1 MIPRPHPLRDLS
13 PLPDAITA
21 GGWRGCDTCRA
32 AIERR
37 AEFRRANWR
46 GQSAAPL
53 QRLRARA
60 EQETASAV
68 ACRCHV
74 CAG

>member
-1 MIPRPHPLRDLS
+1 MSAITR
-13 PLPDAITA
+13 PLPDLDTLPDAVTA
-21 GGWRGCDTCRA
+21 AGWRGCDTARS

-53 QRLRARA
+53 RRLRALA
-60 EQETASAV
+60 EQETAEA
-68 ACRCHV
+68 AGCRCHV